1 MASHT
6 PDPDY
11 HEVHLNGKQLVF
23 LFMAVTAVSV
33 VLFLCGV
40 LVGRGVRA
48 AGELQAAAIAAPE
61 AVATVAAPEPTVESS
76 DAALPAVDERADPRI
91 AAPPRAVADFDEPAA
106 AAGNIAPPAEPTS
119 SGVSTP
125 PAVPAVAAA
134 PAPRPAASEPRPA
147 PPAVAAAQSEPPA
160 AASGR
165 PGDWA
170 VQVAALNVRSD
181 ADEIAKRLASK
192 GYATY
197 VVSPPGGNRT
207 VFRVRVGPFATRRDA
222 DTMAARLQREEQFKP
237 WVTR

>member
-1 MASHT
+1 VATHT

-48 AGELQAAAIAAPE
+48 AGELQAAAIPAAE
-61 AVATVAAPEPTVESS
+61 TATASEPPVESS
-76 DAALPAVDERADPRI
+76 AAAPAAVDERADPRV
-91 AAPPRAVADFDEPAA
+91 AAPPQAVADFDEPAA
-106 AAGNIAPPAEPTS
+106 VAGDNMPPAEPKPA
-119 SGVSTP
+119 GVP
-125 PAVPAVAAA
+125 PPAVAAVSA
-134 PAPRPAASEPRPA
+134 PPVRPAAVSEPRPA
-147 PPAVAAAQSEPPA
+147 PPVVAAAPPVPP

-170 VQVAALNVRSD
+170 VQVAALDLRSE
-181 ADEIAKRLASK
+181 ADEMAKRLASK
-192 GYATY
+192 GYTTY